1 MLSSMDDRTGK
12 YLTNDLRTNTQRT
25 MANILV
31 GGIDELLL
39 SGVFLLLLFAT
50 EE

>member
-1 MLSSMDDRTGK
+1 MDDRTGK
-12 YLTNDLRTNTQRT
+12 YSANALRTNVQRT

-31 GGIDELLL
+31 SEIEELL
-39 SGVFLLLLFAT
+39 SSVFLLFLSTTT